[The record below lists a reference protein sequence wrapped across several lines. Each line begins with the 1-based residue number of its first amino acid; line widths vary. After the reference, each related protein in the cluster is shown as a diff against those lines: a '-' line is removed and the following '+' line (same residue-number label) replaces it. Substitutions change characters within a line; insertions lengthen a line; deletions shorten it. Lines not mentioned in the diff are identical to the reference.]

1 MNRRDDEVIGQILRL
16 DGLRWSFNN
25 RAPCDQEVFLRPCQT
40 GSTTAEIIAPYPHAT
55 ACRTS
60 AEMVLVVEDDAGMRQ
75 ELLDQIQL
83 LGYPATGCGNGAE
96 LKAIAARYT
105 SGCILLD
112 IGLPDDDGLTLH
124 KWLKSNGIALPVV
137 HISGRQNLDEAI
149 ESLKYGAIDFLRK
162 PFSET
167 ALHQAVT
174 SAVGLSRKRYC
185 RQESKRMVS
194 ALFDR
199 LSPTERRV
207 AEMIARGYS
216 TKLIADELGRS
227 ENTIKIHRQ
236 RLFVKLRVNSAASI
250 ANLWYQLRATV

>member
-40 GSTTAEIIAPYPHAT
+40 GSTTPEIVAPYPHA
-55 ACRTS
+55 APCRTS
-60 AEMVLVVEDDAGMRQ
+60 AEMVLVVDDDADMRQ
-75 ELLDQIQL
+75 ELIDQMQL
-83 LGYPATGCGNGAE
+83 LGYPATGCSSGAE
-96 LKAIAARYT
+96 LKAVAGRYT

-124 KWLKSNGIALPVV
+124 KWLRANGVALPVV
-137 HISGRQNLDEAI
+137 HISGRHDLDEAI
-149 ESLKYGAIDFLRK
+149 EGLKDGATDFLKK
-162 PFSET
+162 PFSNT

-174 SAVGLSRKRYC
+174 SAVGQSRKRYC
-185 RQESKRMVS
+185 RHESKRMVT

-236 RLFVKLRVNSAASI
+236 RVFVKLRVNSAASI
-250 ANLWYQLRATV
+250 ANLWYQLRTIV